1 MEQTNIIDVREM
13 EHHHR
18 ENLIFPGLDSL
29 KVGDELR
36 IILEFDPVPLVH
48 MLTAKGDFELLKEK
62 RGDGEWIL
70 DVKRVNNGD
79 DKKAQSKKLLR
90 ELKDG
95 EMTHETQNEAK
106 SLLELVDAKTLA
118 IIEQGLIKE
127 GVSHEEI
134 RESLCDIHL
143 DMIRDS
149 LVSIKRE
156 VPPPHP
162 INTLMEEH
170 KVILKSLDGLDGVVD
185 RIKEVASFADMEDD
199 LPRLKDISHHL
210 VEAESHHEREEDCLF
225 TVIERHDITEPSNI
239 MRMDHVEMRKRK
251 KELYQYAH
259 NPEDHDFDEFRV
271 KIIELGSYLT
281 KELER
286 HIFKEDNILYQIALE
301 VLSGEEWKEVK
312 SKCDK
317 IGYCCFTPNDRKEA
331 E

>member
-1 MEQTNIIDVREM
+1 
-13 EHHHR
+13 
-18 ENLIFPGLDSL
+18 
-29 KVGDELR
+29 
-36 IILEFDPVPLVH
+36 
-48 MLTAKGDFELLKEK
+48 
-62 RGDGEWIL
+62 L
-70 DVKRVNNGD
+70 DVKRVNNGH
-79 DKKAQSKKLLR
+79 DKKAQFKKLLR

-95 EMTHETQNEAK
+95 EMTPETQNEAK
-106 SLLELVDAKTLA
+106 ALLELVDAKTLG
-118 IIEQGLIKE
+118 IIEQGLIRE
-127 GVSHEEI
+127 GVSREEI

-149 LVSIKRE
+149 LISNKRE

-170 KVILKSLDGLDGVVD
+170 KVILKSLDELAGVVD
-185 RIKEVASFADMEDD
+185 RIKEAASFADMENG

-225 TVIERHDITEPSNI
+225 PVLERHDITEPSNI
-239 MRMDHVEMRKRK
+239 MRMDHVELRKGK

-312 SKCDK
+312 RKCDK

-331 E
+331 R